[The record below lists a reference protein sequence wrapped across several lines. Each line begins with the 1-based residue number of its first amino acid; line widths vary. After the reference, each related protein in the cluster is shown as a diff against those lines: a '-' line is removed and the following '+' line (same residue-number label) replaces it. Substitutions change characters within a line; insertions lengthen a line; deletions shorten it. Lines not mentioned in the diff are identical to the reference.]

1 MELWGTGAGRTYSR
15 EKSNRN
21 SLGRRATVG
30 RPEGGGQREGEIDYA
45 PGRFP
50 CAEKMLKG
58 AGGREK
64 QVAMVE
70 TKLVAVEEPRA
81 SPRFS
86 FGFSQPSK

>member
-45 PGRFP
+45 PGRLP

-58 AGGREK
+58 AGGEREAGCNGRDE
-64 QVAMVE
+64 VGGGGG
-70 TKLVAVEEPRA
+70 A
-81 SPRFS
+81 SGQSRFS